1 MVSCISMF
9 SCPPVTRVIIPLN
22 GVYLMTETDRNGQI
36 TDRNG
41 QITDPNGPKRTA
53 ERAEMQLIS
62 HWRLILNG
70 YVAETDHWRLIL
82 NGSVAETD
90 ASGAALFSS
99 ASSGCLATGGGGSR
113 QCAAHLTFYDITFE

>member
-1 MVSCISMF
+1 
-9 SCPPVTRVIIPLN
+9 
-22 GVYLMTETDRNGQI
+22 MTE

-53 ERAEMQLIS
+53 ERAEMQLIT

-90 ASGAALFSS
+90 GDER
-99 ASSGCLATGGGGSR
+99 LAVLLGVLWLLSNRRRGLQTTR
-113 QCAAHLTFYDITFE
+113 RTPNIL